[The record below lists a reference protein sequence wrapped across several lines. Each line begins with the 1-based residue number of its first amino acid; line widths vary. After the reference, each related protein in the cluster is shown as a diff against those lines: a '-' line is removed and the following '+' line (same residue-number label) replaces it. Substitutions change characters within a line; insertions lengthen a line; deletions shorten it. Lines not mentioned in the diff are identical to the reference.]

1 MLSRDAEAQR
11 VLEIVKIENSI
22 KGLNSALTMAMDRI
36 GTRGLTEEETTM
48 AILAREELVKV
59 IVDKEILLRSI
70 SKELDKQLLLGYIIR
85 IFRYRLN

>member
-22 KGLNSALTMAMDRI
+22 RGLNSALTMAMDRI

-70 SKELDKQLLLGYIIR
+70 SKELDK
-85 IFRYRLN
+85 